1 MADGRG
7 FRLCGCRYL
16 HDRAPEGTGEELS
29 DVIVTAMVAWH
40 HQPSGPRIPWK
51 DFEMPLMEPPVALAS
66 CERSLRDLLTIALR
80 AKFGA
85 DWISH
90 VFDADD
96 VTRLRDKQTVEQRRR
111 TRRGVVAVPANLI
124 EYAEFTQLTRLINR
138 HWEALNGALGA
149 KKEITVLLDRF
160 EALRNTVAH
169 SRELLPFEEEL
180 FSAIA
185 GEIRN
190 RVTIHISGQDPA
202 GEYFPRIE
210 LVRDSFGNSTET
222 AQEVQP
228 QMFALRTPTTL
239 RPGDVVTFTCRG
251 VDPQN
256 RGLEWIFQTPDGVHH
271 TSDDTHGEAVEW
283 TWEVTRSHIHASAA
297 VGVHLVSDADYHRY
311 GAAHYDALVALTYE
325 VLPPLS

>member
-1 MADGRG
+1 
-7 FRLCGCRYL
+7 
-16 HDRAPEGTGEELS
+16 
-29 DVIVTAMVAWH
+29 
-40 HQPSGPRIPWK
+40 
-51 DFEMPLMEPPVALAS
+51 MPLMEPPVALAS
-66 CERSLRDLLTIALR
+66 CERSLRDLLTIVLR

-90 VFDADD
+90 VFDAED
-96 VTRLRDKQTVEQRRR
+96 VTRLREKQTVEQRRR

-124 EYAEFTQLTRLINR
+124 EYAEFTQLTRLINK

-180 FSAIA
+180 LSAIA

-222 AQEVQP
+222 AREDQP
-228 QMFALRTPTTL
+228 QVFTLTTNTTL
-239 RPGDVVTFTCRG
+239 RPGDAVTFTCRG

-256 RGLEWIFQTPDGVHH
+256 RGLEWAFQTPDGRRHS
-271 TSDDTHGEAVEW
+271 SDDTCGEAVEW
-283 TWEVTRSHIHASAA
+283 TWEVTRSHINARASF
-297 VGVHLVSDADYHRY
+297 GVYLTSDGDYHRY
-311 GAAHYDALVALTYE
+311 GGAREDSLVAFVYE

>member
-1 MADGRG
+1 
-7 FRLCGCRYL
+7 
-16 HDRAPEGTGEELS
+16 
-29 DVIVTAMVAWH
+29 
-40 HQPSGPRIPWK
+40 
-51 DFEMPLMEPPVALAS
+51 MPIMQPPVALAS
-66 CERSLRDLLTIALR
+66 CERSLRDLLTVALR
-80 AKFGA
+80 AKFGP

-96 VTRLRDKQTVEQRRR
+96 VTRLRDKQTVEQKRR

-124 EYAEFTQLTRLINR
+124 EYAEFTQLARLINT

-180 FSAIA
+180 LSAIA

-210 LVRDSFGNSTET
+210 LVRDSFGNSAET
-222 AQEVQP
+222 AEEIQP
-228 QMFALRTPTTL
+228 QMFSLRTRTTL
-239 RPGDVVTFTCRG
+239 RPGDFVTFTCRG
-251 VDPQN
+251 ADPQN
-256 RGLEWIFQTPDGVHH
+256 RDLHWAFQTPDGVRH
-271 TSDDTHGEAVEW
+271 TADDGTTDGEAVEW
-283 TWEVTRSHIHASAA
+283 TWEVTRFHIHAQATF
-297 VGVHLVSDADYHRY
+297 GVFLTSDGDYHRY
-311 GAAHYDALVALTYE
+311 GATNYDALAAFVYE